1 MVVVL
6 TTKGTSLIDVAN
18 FNVTDRCV
26 TVDGK
31 LLPQISLTAYQRK
44 SLPNFFHPPSR
55 PLTKSS

>member
-44 SLPNFFHPPSR
+44 SLPNFFFTRR
-55 PLTKSS
+55 PAH